1 MKLGLDLSIQKEL
14 NQYKP
19 IYKYEGKEIE
29 PFSFFS
35 NHSSISSIRLR
46 LWMNPYDEK
55 GNPYGGGTN
64 DLDTFLYLAKK
75 ANANGMSVLLDF
87 HYSDFW
93 VDPSRQLSPKAWRNK
108 TISEVVELLY
118 KYTKDTLLIAKQ
130 NNIDISAIQIGNEI
144 THGIA
149 WPYGDV
155 EQIYNESTG
164 GGFKGLGMLLKAG
177 CKAAKEI
184 YPNAKRIIHLEHSG
198 SFDMQDW
205 FFSNLEKEG
214 VEFEVIG
221 ESYYPYW
228 HGPFPMFKDC
238 VSRLKEKYQKE
249 IWVVEIG
256 YQYVPYP
263 KDHDFSEV
271 RDQKEGDFIP
281 GNINGRIPFA
291 PTKQGQAD
299 YFAHMLEICKE
310 IGVGMVYYWEP
321 TWIGDMLPW
330 ASDAGQRYCG
340 FEPVEAGNVWK
351 IETFF
356 DEKGD
361 ANPIVDIFTQKF
373 VDSIK

>member
-14 NQYKP
+14 DQYKP

-35 NHSSISSIRLR
+35 THSNISSIRIR
-46 LWMNPYDEK
+46 LWHNPYDENN
-55 GNPYGGGTN
+55 NPYGGGTN

-75 ANANGMSVLLDF
+75 AKENNMSVLLDF

-93 VDPSRQLSPKAWRNK
+93 VDPSRQLCPKAWRNK
-108 TISEVVELLY
+108 PFNEVVELLY
-118 KYTKDTLLIAKQ
+118 KYTKDTLQTIKA
-130 NNIDISAIQIGNEI
+130 NDINIIGIQIGNEI
-144 THGIA
+144 THGLV
-149 WPYGDV
+149 WPYGD
-155 EQIYNESTG
+155 NEKEFDENTG
-164 GGFKGLGMLLKAG
+164 GGFKGLAALLKAG
-177 CKAAKEI
+177 LKAAKEI

-205 FFSNLEKEG
+205 YFDNLTKEG

-228 HGPFPMFKDC
+228 HGPFNYFESC
-238 VSRLKEKYQKE
+238 VKKIKEKYQKD

-256 YQYVPYP
+256 YQYVPYE

-271 RDQKEGDFIP
+271 RDQKGGDFIP

-299 YFAHMLEICKE
+299 YFAHMLGICKKL
-310 IGVGMVYYWEP
+310 GVEMVYYWEP
-321 TWIGDMLPW
+321 TWIGDMLTW
-330 ASDAGQRYCG
+330 ASDTGQRYCG
-340 FEPVEAGNVWK
+340 FEPVKATNSWK